1 MAGTKTIVCFAN
13 SKKYTRRCIAGK
25 ELRGNMVGGWI
36 RPVTNRTT
44 CEVSLAEMSFKDGQT
59 PQLLDLVRVPL
70 LRHSPQSYQTENY
83 LIDGGPYWAKSGALS
98 VTQLL
103 RFCDNPDQLWID
115 GYHSFNGCND
125 CVPLALAET
134 QLSSSL
140 FLIRPS
146 SLCVQV
152 APERQG
158 RKVRVEFTFH
168 QQRYKFA
175 LTDPLVEQHYL
186 RGGDGTFPLDN
197 RYLCVSLGEPYNG
210 RCYKLVASIIP
221 FP

>member
-1 MAGTKTIVCFAN
+1 MAWTRTIVCFAN
-13 SKKYTRRCIAGK
+13 SKKYSRRCVAGK

-36 RPVTNRTT
+36 RPVTDRAT

-59 PQLLDLVRVPL
+59 PRLLDIVRVPL
-70 LRHSPQSYQTENY
+70 RRHSPQAYQTENY
-83 LIDGGPYWAKSGALS
+83 LIDSGPYWTKCGTLS
-98 VTQLL
+98 ASQLP
-103 RFCDNPDQLWID
+103 RFCDDPGRLWINGHHSSN
-115 GYHSFNGCND
+115 GYND
-125 CVPLALAET
+125 CVPLELAET

-140 FLIRPS
+140 LLIRPS

-158 RKVRVEFTFH
+158 RKVRVEFTYH
-168 QQRYKFA
+168 QQRYRLA

-186 RGGDGTFPLDN
+186 RGGDGRFPLDN
-197 RYLCVSLGEPYNG
+197 RYLCVSLGEPFNG
-210 RCYKLVASIIP
+210 HCYKLVASIIP